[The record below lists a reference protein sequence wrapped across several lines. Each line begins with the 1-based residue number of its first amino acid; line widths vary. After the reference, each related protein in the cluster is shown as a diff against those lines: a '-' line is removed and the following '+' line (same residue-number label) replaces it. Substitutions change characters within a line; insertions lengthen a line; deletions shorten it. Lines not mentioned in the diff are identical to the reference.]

1 MKKRKISMLILMIAA
16 VALFTACGKKEVH
29 SYAESYNRE
38 AFKDYDD
45 YIKLLKKSKV
55 KAENTVYKLYACDVL
70 EIVGEYAL
78 EEEDFSQEILDEIA
92 ALEFNAVI
100 VTGENIRYFPVFTDK
115 KFALYIDESVLCIEE
130 AVFSQNENIT
140 SLHLIGNEMEINDD
154 AFSQCKNLKSV
165 KMEGTFTYVGE
176 NMFSDC
182 INLKEADILASIEE
196 LDEECFL
203 GCIRLEQ
210 VTLPETLQEIPYR
223 MFYNCIALPS
233 IDLPD
238 SVTCLESDAFMY
250 CCSLTEI
257 VLPRS
262 VDTLSGDVFLGCLML
277 EKVKLDATLTEYV
290 EDEYFDEQIVVE
302 YY

>member
-45 YIKLLKKSKV
+45 YIKLLKQSKV

-100 VTGENIRYFPVFTDK
+100 VTGENIRYFPVFADK

-154 AFSQCKNLKSV
+154 AFLQCKNLKSV

-182 INLKEADILASIEE
+182 INLKETDI
-196 LDEECFL
+196 
-203 GCIRLEQ
+203 
-210 VTLPETLQEIPYR
+210 
-223 MFYNCIALPS
+223 LPS

-262 VDTLSGDVFLGCLML
+262 VDTLSGDVFSGCLML